1 MPKTCSEE
9 FKASAL
15 ELPGQG
21 MTQKQVCQDLGMSK
35 SALQAWVKEARLHQH
50 GFEPAEG
57 AEGKAEQVRMLRRI
71 REPGRR
77 TRSCDRPPPTCPRRT
92 SSPGRPAQNDV
103 PAGP

>member
-35 SALQAWVKEARLHQH
+35 
-50 GFEPAEG
+50 
-57 AEGKAEQVRMLRRI
+57 
-71 REPGRR
+71 
-77 TRSCDRPPPTCPRRT
+77 
-92 SSPGRPAQNDV
+92 
-103 PAGP
+103 